1 MINILIL
8 KGHRIRNIEKL
19 KKKAIFYVSL
29 FIPFFFSIGNSH
41 TLCFKLKI
49 FETLSSII
57 QKKEKEVFK

>member
-29 FIPFFFSIGNSH
+29 FITFFFQLEIHIPYVSN
-41 TLCFKLKI
+41 
-49 FETLSSII
+49 
-57 QKKEKEVFK
+57 